1 MWRTIIVAL
10 ALICLGLLGWYAVRK
25 YPKQIE
31 RDLQA
36 RVQKVLDQRAP
47 GATVKVTDRDAELV
61 VPDGIDRSALERAVA
76 DVSGVKSVR
85 SEVVVVAK
93 PEGSDGQGPGPR
105 PEPPPVASAEIDVQI
120 TWTGTSLMIAGKL
133 PKGLRGEL
141 DQRLVTNFDTETLT
155 VGRQL
160 TETEGPLPE
169 GGSAALKA
177 VLDALSASL
186 EGQAKIAGKTV
197 TAAAVVENDALAARV
212 KSLIEGVGG
221 AVAVTVRAPVAEAD
235 VSSDASSDAEVQA
248 GDVPVL
254 DVSMEEPGD
263 VGPTTDVVPDAKSAD
278 AGAVDAKVAA
288 SDTQAAA
295 PDTAGGSGPL
305 TPKECKERIQAMIE
319 GPERITFLPNTGR
332 LTPEGDVK
340 VVAIWGLLQRC
351 PTATGVIEG
360 YHDDYGDPDKLKL
373 LTYGRAL
380 GVQRRLVEL
389 GMDKKRFKIAGL
401 GYRNMRYGG
410 KADRRVL
417 NQRVEFNIKV
427 D

>member
-36 RVQKVLDQRAP
+36 RVQKVIDQRAP
-47 GATVKVTDRDAELV
+47 GATAKVTDRDAELV
-61 VPDGIDRSALERAVA
+61 LPAGVDKVAIEREIADLSGI
-76 DVSGVKSVR
+76 KSVR
-85 SEVVVVAK
+85 SQVAVVAT
-93 PEGSDGQGPGPR
+93 PEPEVAAPGPR
-105 PEPPPVASAEIDVQI
+105 PEPEPAALLELDI
-120 TWTGTSLMIAGKL
+120 TWTGTSLMFSGKL
-133 PKGLRGEL
+133 PKGFRGEL

-160 TETEGPLPE
+160 TETEGTPPE
-169 GGSAALKA
+169 GGSAALQA
-177 VLDALSASL
+177 ALDALSASL
-186 EGQAKIAGKTV
+186 DGKVRIVGKTI
-197 TAAAVVENDALAARV
+197 TASATVENETLAARV
-212 KSLIEGVGG
+212 KSLVAQVGG
-221 AVAVTVRAPVAEAD
+221 TITVTIRVPVPDAD
-235 VSSDASSDAEVQA
+235 VVGDATPSDAGEVT
-248 GDVPVL
+248 GDVSVL
-254 DVSMEEPGD
+254 DMSLEEPGD
-263 VGPTTDVVPDAKSAD
+263 AGPTPDAVSDAKPAD
-278 AGAVDAKVAA
+278 AAPAEVAPTKPTPGDA
-288 SDTQAAA
+288 S
-295 PDTAGGSGPL
+295 PL
-305 TPKECKERIQAMIE
+305 SAKECKDRIQAMVE
-319 GPERITFLPNTGR
+319 GPNRITFLPNTGR

-340 VVAIWGLLQRC
+340 VVAIWGVLQRC
-351 PTATGVIEG
+351 PTAKGVIEG

-389 GMDKKRFKIAGL
+389 GMEKARFKIAGL

-410 KADRRVL
+410 KADTRVL